1 MKEKILYIDDS
12 DELLELYSKALR
24 DDFDIIT
31 LNDSRKALEI
41 TEREKPDLILLD
53 YDMPEQ
59 NGIET
64 FAKVKGFLGLKTP
77 PVMFLSSFDLD
88 HLVENAF
95 QLGADDFI
103 VKSTSIPQI
112 KVRIKSKL
120 KKLDPLQ
127 TPIVLSDEVHL
138 NPIEH
143 TINDKTHSLQLTPSE
158 YKILYFA
165 SSNLKQLTKENLIA
179 KVWSNTTVLE
189 KTINTHLTNL
199 RKKISKFNISI
210 GIKKNGMVYLE
221 KAKKK

>member
-12 DELLELYSKALR
+12 DELLELYSNALK
-24 DDFDIIT
+24 DEFNVIT
-31 LNDSRKALEI
+31 LNDSRKALET
-41 TEREKPDLILLD
+41 TEKEKPDLVLLD

-64 FAKVKGFLGLKTP
+64 FAKMKAFLGVKTP
-77 PVMFLSSFDLD
+77 PVIFLSSFDLD

-95 QLGADDFI
+95 QLGADDFV

-112 KVRIKSKL
+112 KTRIKHKL
-120 KKLDPLQ
+120 RKADPLLNSI
-127 TPIVLSDEVHL
+127 PLSEDVHL

-143 TINDKTHSLQLTPSE
+143 TINNKTQSLQLTPSE

-165 SSNLKQLTKENLIA
+165 SSNLKQLTKENLIS

-210 GIKKNGMVYLE
+210 GIRKNGMVYLE
-221 KAKKK
+221 KSKKK